1 MLLQSFDPASLLKLF
16 RISEYKLVYLIWEE
30 SKLDK
35 LECFSQMFYGI
46 GVWKNLL
53 FTNYNET
60 QIGEPSGLVELL
72 HSYGYQVHVYTIR
85 NDNLHVQYNQ
95 DPYEELEA
103 LYNQNIDGFFTD
115 YPESLTKFLDCK
127 YD

>member
-1 MLLQSFDPASLLKLF
+1 MITIFPPVKLF
-16 RISEYKLVYLIWEE
+16 HT
-30 SKLDK
+30 
-35 LECFSQMFYGI
+35 F
-46 GVWKNLL
+46 
-53 FTNYNET
+53 
-60 QIGEPSGLVELL
+60 
-72 HSYGYQVHVYTIR
+72 
-85 NDNLHVQYNQ
+85 Q